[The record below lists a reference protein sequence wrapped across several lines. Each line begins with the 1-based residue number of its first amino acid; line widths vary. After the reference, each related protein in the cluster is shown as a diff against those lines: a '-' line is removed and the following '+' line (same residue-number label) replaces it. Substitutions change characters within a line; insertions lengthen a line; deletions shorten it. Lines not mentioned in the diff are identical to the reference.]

1 MKSFMKLD
9 DDIKDW
15 KNYIKILELSDIC
28 RDIIDK
34 DDDGIH
40 INEIKFITDNL
51 GWKEIVKAL
60 KTVKKTQKY
69 YTIQSHYG
77 RF

>member
-15 KNYIKILELSDIC
+15 KNYVKTLELSDIC

-40 INEIKFITDNL
+40 INEIKFIADNL

-69 YTIQSHYG
+69 HTIQSHYG